1 MNTAILN
8 DLPGLTE
15 QEKAALVDLV
25 ALLVER
31 HRKGLHLLKLFGSK
45 ARGEGAPM
53 SDIDILVVVK
63 GDRWQMSQEVHDT
76 AYRVVQK
83 CDYLPFSL
91 SVLDEDE
98 YRLISRVKTSFYQNL
113 EKDGIDL
120 WKSEGVGTEGRGGAA
135 KS

>member
-1 MNTAILN
+1 MNPAVLKY
-8 DLPGLTE
+8 LPGLSE
-15 QEKAALVDLV
+15 QEKTALVELV

-31 HRKGLHLLKLFGSK
+31 HGKGLRLLKLFGSK
-45 ARGEGAPM
+45 ARGERAPM

-76 AYRVVQK
+76 AHRLVQNY
-83 CDYLPFSL
+83 DYLIPFSL

-120 WKSEGVGTEGRGGAA
+120 WKR
-135 KS
+135 